1 MTKHSLLALALF
13 AGTATSAQAQVAGG
27 GAGGGGGDWAEAE
40 RAELA
45 ADAATRTSL
54 VSGSEQGLLSRQP
67 DAGITFSGQFQFR
80 YTLNVRDD
88 EGNEEGFTHG
98 FSVRRAKLIA
108 DTDLNETWSV
118 HLQGAF
124 DRDGGSFELEDA
136 WADWELDDSWTLR
149 FGQFKAPTL
158 AEELASSKR
167 MQAVD
172 RSETNEVFNLDRT
185 QGVMAIYTADKWDF
199 MGSFNTG
206 ANTDNTEFNG
216 ANNADYGFTG
226 RAEWIFGGDRDQL
239 KDFSG
244 WQGQEY
250 AGKAGGAVHYQDGGS
265 TGVGSVGS
273 TPDVSFIQATVDAQV
288 EGNGWNAF
296 GAFIWNH
303 IDPSGGDE
311 LDNFGIVAQGGVFI
325 SASDELFGRY
335 DVIVPDSDTPGG
347 DDSFN
352 TITVGWN
359 HYFIPESHASKFQLD
374 LQWFLNATSDTG
386 LVNANP
392 GIGLLDSANEN
403 QFAIRAQYAATF

>member
-1 MTKHSLLALALF
+1 LKEDYRMTKYCILALAMS
-13 AGTATSAQAQVAGG
+13 AGTATSALAQVAE
-27 GAGGGGGDWAEAE
+27 GDQAEAL
-40 RAELA
+40 RAEMA

-54 VSGSEQGLLSRQP
+54 VSSTSTGLGTRQGN
-67 DAGITFSGQFQFR
+67 AGIDFSGQFQFR
-80 YTLNVRDD
+80 YTLNVRDVV
-88 EGNEEGFTHG
+88 GNGVGFTHG

-108 DTDLNETWSV
+108 DAALNETWSV

-124 DRDGGSFELEDA
+124 DRDGGVFQLEDA

-149 FGQFKAPTL
+149 IGQFKAPTL
-158 AEELASSKR
+158 AEELASSKSS
-167 MQAVD
+167 QAVD
-172 RSETNEVFNLDRT
+172 RSATNEVFNLDRT
-185 QGVMAIYTADKWDF
+185 QGLMAIYEADKWDF

-206 ANTDNTEFNG
+206 ANTDNTDFNG
-216 ANNADYGFTG
+216 ANHADYAFTG
-226 RAEWIFGGDRDQL
+226 RAEWIFAGDRTQL

-250 AGKAGGAVHYQDGGS
+250 AGKAGGAIHFQDGGS

-273 TPDVSFIQATVDAQV
+273 TPDVSFIQATADAQV

-296 GAFIWNH
+296 AAFIWSH
-303 IDPSGGDE
+303 IDPDGGNE

-335 DVIVPDSDTPGG
+335 DVILPDSDTPGG
-347 DDSFN
+347 DDAFN

-374 LQWFLNATSDTG
+374 LQWFLNATSDNG
-386 LVNANP
+386 LVSANP
-392 GIGLLDSANEN
+392 GIGLLDSANEG
-403 QFAIRAQYAATF
+403 QFAVRAQYGATF